1 MVKGLSC
8 WPAGAH
14 RLADG
19 EVVRGNV
26 KNAVMLANGN
36 PSQVITR
43 PSNGTHL
50 RQLQGDRACAVA
62 RKLTRKGWPLAANL
76 ANLWRALRKCNVRC
90 AHRSVRI
97 E

>member
-1 MVKGLSC
+1 MANGWSC

-43 PSNGTHL
+43 PSNEEASCRRGP
-50 RQLQGDRACAVA
+50 GIVA
-62 RKLTRKGWPLAANL
+62 GSLDGVEGQVGKKTR
-76 ANLWRALRKCNVRC
+76 
-90 AHRSVRI
+90 
-97 E
+97 